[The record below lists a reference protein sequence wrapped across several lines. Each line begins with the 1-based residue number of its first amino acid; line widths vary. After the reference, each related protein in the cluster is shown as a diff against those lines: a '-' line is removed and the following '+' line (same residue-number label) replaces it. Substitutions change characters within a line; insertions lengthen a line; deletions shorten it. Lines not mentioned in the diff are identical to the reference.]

1 MKTITKQVG
10 AFALSVAMLSGCG
23 WLGSIGRVSAEETPV
38 TPPHN
43 CKPMELREG
52 NGSDYVDYSTIDGV
66 HLATLEDSTV
76 KSGEIA
82 LDLKPTQTDWSN
94 AKYLYVQIE
103 SVNHADTLFTSR
115 AVAGNATYFW
125 LKSLQFVQ
133 EFGQTGTDQTAA
145 GGLQAVLTA
154 GYKGY
159 AKYELTNPD
168 KIQKFVGNDTE
179 LNLGAIYCL
188 EFNFYYSQKNR
199 VNFGDVYIEDESGTT
214 TKVLD
219 ASTIKPMEEGKP
231 LAAGQYRINYVT
243 ADGLTN
249 EDLAAA
255 SRVTTVKANE
265 IKTHS
270 NEKNPWQLWYAEI
283 PTDISAYNGISYY
296 IDNTLG
302 DGKIFFNKCIRETG
316 MNDGVFGFTEVWFVD
331 GTAGTFAQYIPD
343 EGEPS
348 VGNANVIP
356 EGFKGTIV
364 VPFSNFTTRVNTVKD
379 GVLDLS
385 SVWPR
390 LEFAMDVK
398 NSVYTSRDFIMKDV
412 KLVTDARQFHI
423 TEQQVTPVGDTK
435 IVNAFEYADEFDLS
449 HDWAIKWEP
458 SAPADLEVID
468 SPAQD
473 VTGVSG
479 KALKVTCGQ
488 RGTAAGSSQDI
499 CIQWSLNNKQGNI
512 KGAKGITYWI
522 KNTSYSQMGFR
533 VEFDSLV
540 NGQLQRWQSL
550 QCCRYM
556 LFNTKTG
563 EERMMMGKDKSV
575 YIPAGFE
582 GYVRIEFSQFGLP
595 DWVTVA
601 GELSDDNLVA
611 TFFMIANAAR
621 HHGDS
626 YIVDSLGWYY
636 SDVELTT
643 TFNTPTNNFTAA
655 MSSDYFAE

>member
-10 AFALSVAMLSGCG
+10 AFALSAALLSGCG
-23 WLGSIGRVSAEETPV
+23 WLGSIGSVSAEEGTA
-38 TPPHN
+38 TPPYECN
-43 CKPMELREG
+43 AMELRAG
-52 NGSDYVDYSTIDGV
+52 SGSDYVDYSTIDGV

-82 LDLKPTQTDWSN
+82 IDLKPTQTDWSN
-94 AKYLYVQIE
+94 AKYLYVEVE
-103 SVNHADTLFTSR
+103 SVNYTDTLFTSR
-115 AVAGNATYFW
+115 AISGNATYFW

-133 EFGQTGTDQTAA
+133 AFGQTGTDQTAA
-145 GGLQAVLTA
+145 GGLQAVLTT

-159 AKYELTNPD
+159 AKYDLTDPN
-168 KIQKFVGNDTE
+168 KIQKFVGNDAE
-179 LNLGAIYCL
+179 LDLGTIYCL

-199 VNFGDVYIEDESGTT
+199 VNFGNVYIEDENGTT

-219 ASTIKPMEEGKP
+219 GSQIKPMEDGKP
-231 LAAGQYRINYVT
+231 FAAGQYRINYYPPE
-243 ADGLTN
+243 GLTN

-255 SRVTTVKANE
+255 ARVTPVKANE
-265 IKTHS
+265 MKVRP
-270 NEKNPWQLWYAEI
+270 NDKAPWQLWYATI
-283 PTDISAYNGISYY
+283 PANISAYNGISYY
-296 IDNTLG
+296 IDNTLAEG
-302 DGKIFFNKCIRETG
+302 SIFFNKCLRETG
-316 MNDGVFGFTEVWFVD
+316 ASGFAEVWFVD
-331 GTAGTFAQYIPD
+331 GTAGIFAQYIPD
-343 EGEPS
+343 EGEPF

-364 VPFSNFTTRVNTVKD
+364 VPFSNWTTRANTVAD

-385 SVWPR
+385 NVWTR
-390 LEFAMDVK
+390 LEFAMDVA
-398 NSVYTSRDFIMKDV
+398 NNAFNSRDFIMRDV
-412 KLVTDARQFHI
+412 KLVADAQQFHL

-435 IVNAFEYADEFDLS
+435 IVNSFEYFDEFDLE

-458 SAPADLEVID
+458 SAPADLEVVD
-468 SPAQD
+468 SPAQN

-479 KALKVTCGQ
+479 KALKITCGM
-488 RGTAAGSSQDI
+488 RGTAAGASQDI

-512 KGAKGITYWI
+512 KGAKGVTYWI
-522 KNTSYSQMGFR
+522 KNTSYSQVGFR
-533 VEFDSLV
+533 VEFDSVV

-595 DWVTVA
+595 EWVTVA
-601 GELSDDNLVA
+601 GELSDDNLIG
-611 TFFMIANAAR
+611 TFFMIPNAAR

-626 YIVDSLGWYY
+626 YIIDSLGWYY